1 VETERKIQKKH
12 LLHISRKTKKLLLII
27 IPVVVMLSA
36 MLLVWRP
43 WYTPKPYSSLPPDPW
58 IHMVSPHSELL
69 EDQKLADSGKHPE
82 LLNPRKALAASLAT
96 DDDYLD
102 LRPQYR
108 FKVQASD
115 FQDYG
120 KDPKNGDQ
128 LFLGMFPKQGIF
140 VFFRLRQVLGAGP
153 TKAWSVIGYLIVPY
167 SSSWQEITEGSYL
180 LNGPQ

>member
-1 VETERKIQKKH
+1 VETEQKIQKRH
-12 LLHISRKTKKLLLII
+12 LQISRKTKKLLLII
-27 IPVVVMLSA
+27 IPVVAVLVA
-36 MLLVWRP
+36 VLLVWRP
-43 WYTPKPYSSLPPDPW
+43 WYTPEPYSPSTDPW
-58 IHMVSPHSELL
+58 IHMVYAHSELL

-82 LLNPRKALAASLAT
+82 LLDSRKALAASLAT
-96 DDDYLD
+96 DDGYLD

-120 KDPKNGDQ
+120 KDPENGDQ
-128 LFLGMFPKQGIF
+128 LFLGMFPEHGVL

-153 TKAWSVIGYLIVPY
+153 TKVWSVIGYLIVPY
-167 SSSWQEITEGSYL
+167 SSSWQEITKGPYL